1 MATAKTARKADTRLA
16 ERYRALLRQ
25 MQLIRRF
32 EEKAGEAYSLGKIGG
47 FCHLYIGQEAVAV
60 GCLSQLRPD
69 DYITATYREHGH
81 ALARGL
87 TPRAVMAELF
97 GKATGCSGGKGG
109 SMHLFDASRGFLGGH
124 GIVGGHIPL
133 TAGIGFAIKYREQD
147 QVSVCFF
154 GEAAINNGA
163 FHEALN
169 MAGIWKLPCI
179 FICENNRY
187 GMGTALDRA
196 TATWNISERAASYDM
211 AREVVDGQDLLEVM
225 AAMERAV
232 VRARRPAAPTL
243 LEIRTYRFVGHSMS
257 DPIHG
262 HYRTKEEVEAH
273 RKRDPIILW
282 GDRLKADGLIDDAGI
297 EALDAEVKAAVLDAF
312 EFAEQSPDPEPEA
325 LWDHV
330 YAPTGEASGIRRQ
343 ASPAALPPTPDA

>member
-1 MATAKTARKADTRLA
+1 MATAKSSRKTDTKLA
-16 ERYRALLRQ
+16 EKYRFYLRQ
-25 MQLIRRF
+25 MLLIRRF

-47 FCHLYIGQEAVAV
+47 FCHLYIGQEAVGV

-69 DYITATYREHGH
+69 DYLTTTYRDHGQ
-81 ALARGL
+81 ALARGMSAR
-87 TPRAVMAELF
+87 TVMAELF
-97 GKATGCSGGKGG
+97 GKASGCSGGKGG
-109 SMHLFDASRGFLGGH
+109 SMHLFDASLGFLGGH

-133 TAGIGFAIKYREQD
+133 TTGIGFAIKYRERD

-154 GEAAINNGA
+154 GEAAVNNGA

-179 FICENNRY
+179 FVCENNRY

-196 TATWNISERAASYDM
+196 TSTWNISERAASYDM
-211 AREVVDGQDLLEVM
+211 SREVVDGQDLGEVM
-225 AAMERAV
+225 AAMDRAV
-232 VRARRPAAPTL
+232 VRARRPAQPTL

-273 RKRDPIILW
+273 RKRDPILIW
-282 GDRLKADGLIDDAGI
+282 SERLKDEGLIDDAGI
-297 EALDAEVKAAVLDAF
+297 EALDTAVKEEVQDAYD
-312 EFAEQSPDPEPEA
+312 FADQSPDPEPGA
-325 LWDHV
+325 LYTDV
-330 YAPTGEASGIRRQ
+330 YAPAGE
-343 ASPAALPPTPDA
+343 PA